1 MKVCARLCA
10 REGVDFGSGV
20 GDGASSEEGES
31 SCHVSATLAVSE
43 CACLLASLSTLCA
56 QMAVARTRVHSVCK
70 RMAWR
75 THSFLHCRVRMAFV
89 ASSVHMHTRT
99 QVKSSRTSAH
109 VCTSLYTMLC
119 STAYAPAPTLTCTR
133 KFARTEPPPPPP
145 PVPAEEKQ
153 GEEGSADAAQ
163 GEAHT
168 PSAHSQGGEG
178 GAPATSAE
186 EARAAQVKQEEE
198 ERRQQQIKE
207 EQRAAAA
214 AAFAPKPI
222 PSSAATAVP
231 AQAMQGASAMGL
243 SGCLPSATSIKMCWL
258 TS

>member
-1 MKVCARLCA
+1 MNVLFCWP
-10 REGVDFGSGV
+10 
-20 GDGASSEEGES
+20 
-31 SCHVSATLAVSE
+31 HSAHFVRRWLHAG
-43 CACLLASLSTLCA
+43 C
-56 QMAVARTRVHSVCK
+56 VARTRVHSVCK
-70 RMAWR
+70 RMPGERTASFTAVCAW
-75 THSFLHCRVRMAFV
+75 HV
-89 ASSVHMHTRT
+89 ASSVHMHART

-109 VCTSLYTMLC
+109 VRTSLYTMLC
-119 STAYAPAPTLTCTR
+119 STAYSPAPTLTCTR